1 MFKGTYLYDMDKS
14 WIYFSLALATDL
26 LSMGFSFRCSTK
38 DFPINWVMSQV
49 YEKQLD
55 LLSAL
60 LWVLKFLSIKYS
72 CVLTGFVFPFL
83 QQLPYYID
91 GDMKISQSNAV
102 SQ

>member
-1 MFKGTYLYDMDKS
+1 MDKS
-14 WIYFSLALATDL
+14 YIYFSLGLATDL
-26 LSMGFSFRCSTK
+26 LSVGFSFRCSTK
-38 DFPINWVMSQV
+38 DLPINWLMSQAC
-49 YEKQLD
+49 EKQLD

-72 CVLTGFVFPFL
+72 CVSMDFVFPFL

-91 GDMKISQSNAV
+91 GDTKISQSNAV

>member
-1 MFKGTYLYDMDKS
+1 
-14 WIYFSLALATDL
+14 
-26 LSMGFSFRCSTK
+26 
-38 DFPINWVMSQV
+38 MSQAC
-49 YEKQLD
+49 EKQLD
-55 LLSAL
+55 LLSDL

-72 CVLTGFVFPFL
+72 CVLMDFVFPFL